1 MLKLLESPQRSL
13 VGSNKVMLASLPPQL
28 MLLQE
33 ALEELEAPPE
43 APEAQPNQD
52 RKVLQGLV
60 ELDNRQMIWGCTT
73 SQTHKLHVM
82 MGQ

>member
-1 MLKLLESPQRSL
+1 
-13 VGSNKVMLASLPPQL
+13 MLASLPPQL

-43 APEAQPNQD
+43 TPEAQPNQD

-60 ELDNRQMIWGCTT
+60 ELDNRQMI
-73 SQTHKLHVM
+73 
-82 MGQ
+82 